1 MAFLVRMWYIRG
13 KNNVAYFS
21 GILPWLGIPLYNK
34 PRFGLRFLGIFEK
47 RYGGGVGLVV
57 AYLGLILAY
66 FVVFG
71 RLGVF
76 T

>member
-1 MAFLVRMWYIRG
+1 M
-13 KNNVAYFS
+13 AYFS

-34 PRFGLRFLGIFEK
+34 PRFSLRFLGIFEK
-47 RYGGGVGLVV
+47 RYGVGVGLVV
-57 AYLGLILAY
+57 AYLRLILAY

>member
-1 MAFLVRMWYIRG
+1 MWHILV
-13 KNNVAYFS
+13 VF
-21 GILPWLGIPLYNK
+21 LPWLGISLYNK
-34 PRFGLRFLGIFEK
+34 PRFGLRFLGIFK
-47 RYGGGVGLVV
+47 KNIWGLGGFIV

-71 RLGVF
+71 GLGVF

>member
-1 MAFLVRMWYIRG
+1 MWHILVVFCLGWGYPYIINLVLACVYLVFL
-13 KNNVAYFS
+13 K
-21 GILPWLGIPLYNK
+21 
-34 PRFGLRFLGIFEK
+34 K
-47 RYGGGVGLVV
+47 RYGGRVGLVV
-57 AYLGLILAY
+57 AYLGLIRAY